1 MFVIEKPETDEMFK
15 RTKNIEWRDRKYS
28 DKQRDGRPDR
38 DGNMNKQY
46 GDATDDR
53 LTDMHILHIDTQT
66 NV

>member
-1 MFVIEKPETDEMFK
+1 MRK

-46 GDATDDR
+46 GDARDNR
-53 LTDMHILHIDTQT
+53 LTDMHILHTDTQT